1 MKYTKEEIIAAMR
14 KKTPVVFRRWAN
26 ESELHFERI
35 SKLSFCVSEDGRESM
50 ELEVCN
56 GRRNSVAVV
65 GVDQITILGGEGR

>member
-65 GVDQITILGGEGR
+65 GVDQITILGGEGS

>member
-26 ESELHFERI
+26 EGELRFDRI
-35 SKLSFCVSEDGRESM
+35 SKLSFCVSDDGRESM

>member
-14 KKTPVVFRRWAN
+14 KRLPVVFRRWAN
-26 ESELHFERI
+26 EGELRFDRI

-56 GRRNSVAVV
+56 GARNSVAVV

>member
-14 KKTPVVFRRWAN
+14 RRSPIVFKRWAN
-26 ESELHFERI
+26 EGELHFDRI

-56 GRRNSVAVV
+56 GARNSVAVV
-65 GVDQITILGGEGR
+65 GVDQITILGGEG